1 MKIIQQYVKKK
12 CIQNALKLMKKK
24 SLYAHSKLSKKANSN
39 ITTLYFAKHK
49 SNFNKYKYRRKTLD
63 KIRVYQVQTPVK
75 TFS

>member
-1 MKIIQQYVKKK
+1 MRKKITISIFKII
-12 CIQNALKLMKKK
+12 
-24 SLYAHSKLSKKANSN
+24 KKANSN